1 MRYDPNKHHRR
12 SIRLKG
18 YDYTQAGVY
27 FVTIVTQNRACLF
40 GDIVAGEVRLN
51 AFGQAVAETWLWL
64 GTQYGYVELDEW
76 VVVPNLLH
84 GIIIITETDNGC
96 PTDGGGVGGGSRTA
110 PTVIGATGG
119 GGGVGGGSRT
129 VPTVIGATGG
139 GGGVGGGSRT
149 APTVIA
155 STAPMVKRKPL
166 GRLIG
171 AFKTVSTKRINEY
184 RGTPG
189 VVVWQ
194 RNYYEHII
202 RDERSLNRIREY
214 IAANPLRWHLDRE
227 NVHAAGPDPGDA
239 EWFGG

>member
-64 GTQYGYVELDEW
+64 ATQYGYVELDEW
-76 VVVPNLLH
+76 VVMPNHLH
-84 GIIIITETDNGC
+84 GIVVITETGDGC

-119 GGGVGGGSRT
+119 GGGVR
-129 VPTVIGATGG
+129 
-139 GGGVGGGSRT
+139 GGSRT

>member
-40 GDIVAGEVRLN
+40 GHIVAGEVRLN
-51 AFGQAVAETWLWL
+51 AFGQVVAETWLWL
-64 GTQYGYVELDEW
+64 ATQYDYVELDEW
-76 VVVPNLLH
+76 VVMPNHLH
-84 GIIIITETDNGC
+84 GIVVITDTDNGR
-96 PTDGGGVGGGSRTA
+96 PADGGGVGGGSRTA

-227 NVHAAGPDPGDA
+227 NVHAAGTDPGDA

>member
-76 VVVPNLLH
+76 VVMPNHLH
-84 GIIIITETDNGC
+84 GIIIITGTGDGR
-96 PTDGGGVGGGSRTA
+96 PADGGGVGGGSRTA

-227 NVHAAGPDPGDA
+227 NVHAAGTDPGDA

>member
-18 YDYTQAGVY
+18 YDYTRAGVY

-40 GDIVAGEVRLN
+40 GHIVAGEVRLN
-51 AFGQAVAETWLWL
+51 AFGQVVAETWQWL
-64 GTQYGYVELDEW
+64 ATQYDYVELDEW
-76 VVVPNLLH
+76 VVMPNHLH
-84 GIIIITETDNGC
+84 GIVVITDTG
-96 PTDGGGVGGGSRTA
+96 DG
-110 PTVIGATGG
+110 
-119 GGGVGGGSRT
+119 
-129 VPTVIGATGG
+129 
-139 GGGVGGGSRT
+139 GGGSRT

-184 RGTPG
+184 RGTSG

-202 RDERSLNRIREY
+202 RDERSLNRVREY

-227 NVHAAGPDPGDA
+227 NVHAAGTDPGDA

>member
-18 YDYTQAGVY
+18 YDYTRAGVY

-40 GDIVAGEVRLN
+40 GHIVAGEVRLN
-51 AFGQAVAETWLWL
+51 AFGQVVAETWQWL
-64 GTQYGYVELDEW
+64 ATQYDYVELDEW
-76 VVVPNLLH
+76 VVMPNHLH
-84 GIIIITETDNGC
+84 GIIIITETG
-96 PTDGGGVGGGSRTA
+96 DGGGGSRTA
-110 PTVIGATGG
+110 PTVIGT
-119 GGGVGGGSRT
+119 T
-129 VPTVIGATGG
+129 VPTVVAPD
-139 GGGVGGGSRT
+139 
-149 APTVIA
+149 APT
-155 STAPMVKRKPL
+155 VKRKPL

-202 RDERSLNRIREY
+202 RDERSLNRVREY

-227 NVHAAGPDPGDA
+227 NVHAAGTDPGDA

>member
-64 GTQYGYVELDEW
+64 ATQYGYVELDEW
-76 VVVPNLLH
+76 VVMPNHLH
-84 GIIIITETDNGC
+84 GIVVITDTDNGC

-119 GGGVGGGSRT
+119 GD
-129 VPTVIGATGG
+129 
-139 GGGVGGGSRT
+139 GVGGGSRT

-227 NVHAAGPDPGDA
+227 NVHAAGTDPGDA

>member
-51 AFGQAVAETWLWL
+51 AFGQVVAETWQWL
-64 GTQYGYVELDEW
+64 ATQYGYVELDEW
-76 VVVPNLLH
+76 VVMPNHLH
-84 GIIIITETDNGC
+84 GIIIITGTGDGR
-96 PTDGGGVGGGSRTA
+96 PADGGGVGGGSRTA
-110 PTVIGATGG
+110 
-119 GGGVGGGSRT
+119 
-129 VPTVIGATGG
+129 PTVIGATGG

-202 RDERSLNRIREY
+202 RDECSLNRIREY

>member
-51 AFGQAVAETWLWL
+51 AFGQAVAETWQWL

-76 VVVPNLLH
+76 VVMPNHLH

-110 PTVIGATGG
+110 
-119 GGGVGGGSRT
+119 
-129 VPTVIGATGG
+129 PTVIGATGG

>member
-76 VVVPNLLH
+76 VVMPNHLH
-84 GIIIITETDNGC
+84 GIIIITGTGDGR
-96 PTDGGGVGGGSRTA
+96 PADGGGVGGGSRTA
-110 PTVIGATGG
+110 
-119 GGGVGGGSRT
+119 
-129 VPTVIGATGG
+129 PTVIGATGG

-227 NVHAAGPDPGDA
+227 NVHAAGTDPGDA

>member
-64 GTQYGYVELDEW
+64 ATQYGYVELDEW
-76 VVVPNLLH
+76 VVMPNHLH
-84 GIIIITETDNGC
+84 GIVVITDTDNGC

-110 PTVIGATGG
+110 
-119 GGGVGGGSRT
+119 
-129 VPTVIGATGG
+129 PTVIGATGG

-227 NVHAAGPDPGDA
+227 NVHAAGTDPGDA

>member
-64 GTQYGYVELDEW
+64 ATQYGYVELDEC
-76 VVVPNLLH
+76 VVMPNHLH

-96 PTDGGGVGGGSRTA
+96 PTD
-110 PTVIGATGG
+110 
-119 GGGVGGGSRT
+119 
-129 VPTVIGATGG
+129 

>member
-76 VVVPNLLH
+76 VVMPNHLH

-110 PTVIGATGG
+110 
-119 GGGVGGGSRT
+119 
-129 VPTVIGATGG
+129 PTVIGATGG

>member
-18 YDYTQAGVY
+18 YDYTRAGVY

-76 VVVPNLLH
+76 VVMPNHLH
-84 GIIIITETDNGC
+84 GIVVITDTDNGR
-96 PTDGGGVGGGSRTA
+96 PADGGGVGGGSRTA

-129 VPTVIGATGG
+129 
-139 GGGVGGGSRT
+139 

-155 STAPMVKRKPL
+155 SAAPTVKRKPL

-202 RDERSLNRIREY
+202 RDECSLNRIRAY

-227 NVHAAGPDPGDA
+227 NVHAAGTDPGDA

>member
-1 MRYDPNKHHRR
+1 VVMPNH
-12 SIRLKG
+12 
-18 YDYTQAGVY
+18 
-27 FVTIVTQNRACLF
+27 
-40 GDIVAGEVRLN
+40 
-51 AFGQAVAETWLWL
+51 
-64 GTQYGYVELDEW
+64 
-76 VVVPNLLH
+76 LH

-129 VPTVIGATGG
+129 A
-139 GGGVGGGSRT
+139 R
-149 APTVIA
+149 TVIA

-202 RDERSLNRIREY
+202 RDECSLNRIRAY